1 VNVQEYIESGIIE
14 SYVMGLASEPER
26 AEFERLCT
34 LHPELLAARK
44 KFEERLEGYA
54 SENAVI
60 PPPEVKVKVLEAI
73 GRPASRAE
81 TTSIPRKIVT
91 MPREKQQPE
100 KEQPKKETAGTPFM
114 LRLVAAASII
124 LFLATGYLYY
134 QTKQENKDLAD
145 TNDRLKTSLDTTKK
159 VLEGL
164 AQDDSREK
172 DVVGNPNVTVVN
184 MVGTTVAPKSSANVY
199 WDSTSSNVYLVVK
212 NMPKLPNDKQ
222 YQLWALID
230 NKPKDLGVFDATDSK
245 VILQMKN
252 TQKAQAFA
260 ITIQQKGGSPSPDLQ
275 KLQSMGKTSLSQ

>member
-34 LHPELLAARK
+34 LNPELLAARK

-73 GRPASRAE
+73 GKSASRAE
-81 TTSIPRKIVT
+81 TSSTPKIIT
-91 MPREKQQPE
+91 MLHEEQQPEEQQPE
-100 KEQPKKETAGTPFM
+100 KGTRGTPFM
-114 LRLVAAASII
+114 LRMVAAASIL

-134 QTKQENKDLAD
+134 QTKQENKDLTE
-145 TNDRLKTSLDTTKK
+145 TNDRLKTSLDTTRN
-159 VLEGL
+159 VLDRIVKE
-164 AQDDSREK
+164 QT
-172 DVVGNPNVTVVN
+172 DVVSNPNVTVVN
-184 MVGTTVAPKSSANVY
+184 MVGTTVAPRSSANIY
-199 WDSTSSNVYLVVK
+199 WDSASSNVYLVVK

-275 KLQSMGKTSLSQ
+275 KLQSMGKTQQSQ